1 MLVVLVAT
9 FGMAVGIGMAATNVF
24 ASHDDPATIHAC
36 VSRSTGAAR
45 IVTDPEQCTRYERLV
60 EWQSGETDTSGLE
73 TRIAALE
80 DRLSRYRRHLVADQ
94 KALADA
100 RSAWAAAAAAES
112 PASVEG

>member
-1 MLVVLVAT
+1 MT
-9 FGMAVGIGMAATNVF
+9 
-24 ASHDDPATIHAC
+24 
-36 VSRSTGAAR
+36 
-45 IVTDPEQCTRYERLV
+45 
-60 EWQSGETDTSGLE
+60 ETDGKTAAELADAVAKAE
-73 TRIAALE
+73 QRLARTLTRIAALE